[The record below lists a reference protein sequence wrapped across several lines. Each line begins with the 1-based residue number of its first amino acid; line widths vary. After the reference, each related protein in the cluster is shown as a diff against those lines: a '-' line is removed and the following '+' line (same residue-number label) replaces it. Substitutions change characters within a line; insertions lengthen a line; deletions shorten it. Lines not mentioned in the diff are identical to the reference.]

1 MEYLSTVQQIKLT
14 LWNLTY
20 NNWKTEELFSAQWW
34 SLIAII
40 AISYIVWWKL
50 VDKQRIIQ
58 IVLFGSLVSVGRI
71 VMDIVGNNL
80 VLWSYDIRVLP
91 MIPIPFIHDFTISP
105 LIYMLVYQYSTSW
118 KAFFVFNIVTTGALS
133 FIFLPLLSASRV
145 LNLYNWNYF
154 YTFILVIFITSLS
167 RAVMLWLLH
176 LEQKYVVGYSR
187 NRSMTPNLQPAMKP
201 LEKKNND
208 NEDQGTA

>member
-20 NNWKTEELFSAQWW
+20 NNWKTEELFSVQWW
-34 SLIAII
+34 SLITII

-105 LIYMLVYQYSTSW
+105 LIYMLGYQYFTSW
-118 KAFFVFNIVTTGALS
+118 KTFSVFNIVTTGSLS

-176 LEQKYVVGYSR
+176 LEQKYEVGYSR
-187 NRSMTPNLQPAMKP
+187 NRSMIPNLQPAMKP
-201 LEKKNND
+201 LVKKNDD
-208 NEDQGTA
+208 NED

>member
-20 NNWKTEELFSAQWW
+20 NNWKTEELFSVQWW
-34 SLIAII
+34 SLITII

-105 LIYMLVYQYSTSW
+105 LIYMLGYQYFTSW
-118 KAFFVFNIVTTGALS
+118 KTFSVFNIATTGSLS
-133 FIFLPLLSASRV
+133 FIFLPLLSISRV

-176 LEQKYVVGYSR
+176 LEQKYEVGYSR
-187 NRSMTPNLQPAMKP
+187 NQSMIPNLQPVMKP
-201 LEKKNND
+201 LVKKSDD
-208 NEDQGTA
+208 NED